1 MALNAGTAL
10 MHFNLV
16 MRRKNMLRAGKFGFK
31 TRPRDIASFVPASG
45 YRALLSK
52 IHLLNLKEVK
62 AIVAAQAE
70 HEALVGR
77 SEWVEEQWRLTKR
90 EKAWELLTLLYLRQ
104 LLSATNRIVE
114 ALNVLETPPL
124 SEEVI
129 DEELEKLGW
138 SEVPTDVGDGEA
150 PVA

>member
-1 MALNAGTAL
+1 
-10 MHFNLV
+10 
-16 MRRKNMLRAGKFGFK
+16 
-31 TRPRDIASFVPASG
+31 
-45 YRALLSK
+45 
-52 IHLLNLKEVK
+52 LKEVK

-70 HEALVGR
+70 HEAL
-77 SEWVEEQWRLTKR
+77 
-90 EKAWELLTLLYLRQ
+90 
-104 LLSATNRIVE
+104 
-114 ALNVLETPPL
+114 NVLEAPPL

>member
-1 MALNAGTAL
+1 M
-10 MHFNLV
+10 
-16 MRRKNMLRAGKFGFK
+16 
-31 TRPRDIASFVPASG
+31 
-45 YRALLSK
+45 
-52 IHLLNLKEVK
+52 
-62 AIVAAQAE
+62 
-70 HEALVGR
+70 
-77 SEWVEEQWRLTKR
+77 
-90 EKAWELLTLLYLRQ
+90 LTLLYLRQ